1 MNKKENDANL
11 ETIYT
16 LELYDLKKEAG
27 LTYEQ
32 IVEKSKVY
40 DFSLDKLGE
49 KDTVFIYEKGSQPSL
64 DTLIG
69 ECFSTN
75 FEINVH
81 YFFDH
86 PCERTKPHDHIPI
99 IETFHDFDAAMT
111 FAKKQIDE
119 GMWEVTM
126 QKDSWES
133 QGEVEVKDLQSW
145 DVYEYHDINEQLKEL
160 EYEKEKIEE
169 KYFWA
174 QDSNSANAEEYLD
187 ELTKINAQI
196 EKEPAH
202 E

>member
-1 MNKKENDANL
+1 MESKEL

-16 LELYDLKKEAG
+16 FDLYDSMKEDG
-27 LTYEQ
+27 LSYDQ
-32 IVEKSKVY
+32 IVEKSQVY
-40 DFSLDKLGE
+40 SFSLNKLGE
-49 KDTVFIYEKGSQPSL
+49 QDYVHIYPKDSL
-64 DTLIG
+64 PIDENIVG

-75 FEINVH
+75 FEINVY

-86 PCERTKPHDHIPI
+86 PCERTQPHDHIPLM
-99 IETFHDFDAAMT
+99 ETFHDFDAAMT
-111 FAKKQIDE
+111 FAKRQIDE

-133 QGEVEVKDLQSW
+133 QGEVEVKDLESW
-145 DVYEYHDINEQLKEL
+145 DVYEYHNINEQLKEL

-174 QDSNSANAEEYLD
+174 QDSAAANAEEYLD

-196 EKEPAH
+196 DKEQEA
-202 E
+202 